1 MQAIMS
7 LDDRTRAKIVDADSI
22 DENFDHLKIDCRA
35 KGKQRSHE
43 PFGEKL
49 FQKMKSVGLN
59 KNKKNFVHLDLRDTP
74 VV

>member
-43 PFGEKL
+43 PFGEQL
-49 FQKMKSVGLN
+49 FQKMKSVG
-59 KNKKNFVHLDLRDTP
+59 
-74 VV
+74 